1 MEWIE
6 GGLKTYEI
14 RQVDDDG
21 DVLASLKVDAESGES
36 AAKQLKE
43 VANGTRD
50 IKICLDGEVMNE
62 MGVDYWMKRVRRR

>member
-21 DVLASLKVDAESGES
+21 DVLASFKVDAESGES

-43 VANGTRD
+43 VATGTRG